1 MNAEIISVGTE
12 LLLGQVVN
20 LDTAIVAQELSGLGI
35 NLLYSAVVGDNVERL
50 RHAVE
55 TAISRSGLLIMTGG
69 LGPTTD
75 DLTKET
81 TAACA
86 GKKLVLH
93 QLSLERIQNYF
104 NEKHV
109 SENQEKQAWLPEG
122 CHVFQND
129 NGTAPGCAFQAENG
143 CTIIMLPGPPSE
155 LTPMLKNYVVPYLKG
170 GQEYVIVSHNVHIFG
185 RGEAPV
191 AQMLDDL
198 MDGQNPT
205 LAPYAKEG
213 ECYMRVTA
221 KAHTVEEAD
230 TLCQPLIEEIKRRV
244 GDFVYSV
251 DTESLEELVV
261 SLLKA
266 QGKTLAT
273 AESCTGGLLSKRLT
287 DVSGASEVFHM
298 GVVTYANQ
306 AKEDLLS
313 VSHVG
318 AVRGCQPPNRPGD
331 GRGHCA
337 ALRQQPGRGHH
348 RHCRARWRHRRKACG
363 ADLHCPL
370 RRGAHLGDKAQPH
383 RPHQEPGVAPSLR
396 RQPGPGHGPAVPGGF
411 ARRGRLLR
419 NRETN
424 AERAHPI
431 HGAGPIFIELCVT
444 LPWVRSG

>member
-20 LDTAIVAQELSGLGI
+20 TDTAIVAQELSALGI

-50 RHAVE
+50 RHAVD
-55 TAISRSGLLIMTGG
+55 TAISRSELLIMTGG

-93 QLSLERIQNYF
+93 QPSLERIQNYF

-122 CHVFQND
+122 CTVFQND
-129 NGTAPGCAFQAENG
+129 NGTAPGCAFQAQSG
-143 CTIIMLPGPPSE
+143 CTVIMLPGPPSE
-155 LTPMLKNYVVPYLKG
+155 LEPMLKNYVVPFLKK
-170 GQEYVIVSHNVHIFG
+170 GQEHVIVSHNVHIYG

-191 AQMLDDL
+191 AQLLDDL
-198 MDGQNPT
+198 MNGENPT

-221 KAHTVEEAD
+221 KAPTVEEAD
-230 TLCQPLIEEIKRRV
+230 EMCRPLIEEIRRRV

-251 DTESLEELVV
+251 DVESLEELVV
-261 SLLKA
+261 GELAA

-273 AESCTGGLLSKRLT
+273 AESCTGGLLSKRIT
-287 DVSGASEVFHM
+287 DVAGASAVFHM

-306 AKEDLLS
+306 VKEDLLG
-313 VSHVG
+313 VSHETLERWG
-318 AVRGCQPPNRPGD
+318 AVSSQTAREMAQGIVRRSQADLGIGITGIAGPD
-331 GRGHCA
+331 GGTAEKPVGLIYIALSDGECTWVTKRHPIGRTKSRAWHRHCA
-337 ALRQQPGRGHH
+337 ASQALDMV
-348 RHCRARWRHRRKACG
+348 RRYLEG
-363 ADLHCPL
+363 LPVEADY
-370 RRGAHLGDKAQPH
+370 
-383 RPHQEPGVAPSLR
+383 
-396 RQPGPGHGPAVPGGF
+396 
-411 ARRGRLLR
+411 
-419 NRETN
+419 
-424 AERAHPI
+424 
-431 HGAGPIFIELCVT
+431 
-444 LPWVRSG
+444 